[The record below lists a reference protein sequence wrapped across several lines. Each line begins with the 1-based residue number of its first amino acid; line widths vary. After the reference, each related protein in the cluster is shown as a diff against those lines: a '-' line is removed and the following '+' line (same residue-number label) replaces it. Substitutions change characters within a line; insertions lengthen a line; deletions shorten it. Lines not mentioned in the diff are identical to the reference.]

1 MKPDTQNIELR
12 SSPKGL
18 TAWCNG
24 LFLGWADVVGTE
36 VTIRTHIRR
45 VQADA
50 LPDCDIEATVEFV

>member
-36 VTIRTHIRR
+36 VTIRTHIRC
-45 VQADA
+45 VQAVT
-50 LPDCDIEATVEFV
+50 LPDCNPETVVKFG